1 MKSDDNAV
9 IIDMKRKLIVAVTGA
24 SGVIY
29 AKLLLEELL
38 SMKDQTEEIAVVF
51 SPNATEIW
59 ELELEEEF
67 IPVSPFKTYSF
78 SDFNAP
84 FASGS
89 SSFETMIICPCTMGT
104 IGRIASG
111 FSDDLITRAAD
122 VILKERR
129 KLILVP
135 RETPYNLIHIENM
148 RKITL
153 AGGIICPATPSFYL
167 KPGTI
172 PDLVKTVVF
181 RILKLAEFPVRHDE
195 WGKNKKGSSSESDN
209 PEIIKC

>member
-1 MKSDDNAV
+1 MKSGDETMMQG
-9 IIDMKRKLIVAVTGA
+9 MKRKLIVAVTGA
-24 SGVIY
+24 SGAIY

-38 SMKDQTEEIAVVF
+38 LLKNRTEEIAVVF

-59 ELELEEEF
+59 KLELEEEY

-89 SSFETMIICPCTMGT
+89 SSFDTMIICPCTMGT
-104 IGRIASG
+104 LGRIAAG

-129 KLILVP
+129 QLILVP

-153 AGGIICPATPSFYL
+153 AGGIICPATPSFYS

-172 PDLVKTVVF
+172 SDLVKTVVS
-181 RILKLAEFPVRHDE
+181 RILKLAEFPVIHDE
-195 WGKNKKGSSSESDN
+195 WGKIKKDHHPEGDN
-209 PEIIKC
+209 PEIVKC